1 MCEDR
6 ESEKMGTMI
15 LVTGADGFVG
25 RHLIARMA
33 DEEMPVRALVR
44 DAARARRVLP
54 VAGVEVVVGDT
65 TRIDSLARA
74 VAGVETVI
82 HGAFI
87 TANRKPRAGVSYY
100 QTNVLGTRH
109 LVEAAKD
116 AGVERIVVMG
126 GLGTKPDKPGSYMQG
141 RYDADQAVRNSG
153 LAYSILGASVQF
165 GPGSAFF
172 AGLADLIRSPLP
184 VVPMIGN
191 GSLKF
196 QPIWVEDVVSCL
208 VRMTREPG
216 RYDGR
221 TIEVGGAEVYT
232 YAQILDLLMAA
243 LKKRK
248 LKVPGPMP
256 IAALGA
262 AAMQLAL
269 RNPPI
274 TVAALGLFDFDNVA
288 SSLDV
293 VEREFGFKAMAYRD
307 YLAKNGAD

>member
-1 MCEDR
+1 ML
-6 ESEKMGTMI
+6 

-25 RHLIARMA
+25 RHLVARLA
-33 DEEMPVRALVR
+33 DEGEPVRALVR

-54 VAGVEVVVGDT
+54 AVGVEIVEGDT
-65 TRIDSLARA
+65 TRVDSLEGPI
-74 VAGVETVI
+74 AGVETVI

-87 TANRKPRAGVSYY
+87 TANRKQQRGVSYY

-109 LVEAAKD
+109 LIDAAKD
-116 AGVERIVVMG
+116 AGVQRIVVMG

-141 RYDADQAVRNSG
+141 RYEADQAVKNSG
-153 LAYSILGASVQF
+153 IAYSILGASVQF

-172 AGLADLIRSPLP
+172 SGLADLIKSPLP

-196 QPIWVEDVVSCL
+196 QPIWVEDVVTCL
-208 VRMTREPG
+208 LRMVHEPA

-221 TIEVGGAEVYT
+221 TIDAGGSEVYT
-232 YAQILDLLMAA
+232 YAKILDLLMGA

-256 IAALGA
+256 FAAIGA
-262 AAMQLAL
+262 AAMQLVLA
-269 RNPPI
+269 NPPI

-288 SSLDV
+288 ASTDI

-307 YLAKNGAD
+307 YVAKYGAR